1 MDTASQSISLMPKY
15 PFIVLMCLSLTAYS
29 AQPKQHL
36 LLKSG
41 TYTFKHKFS
50 EQPDAGS
57 SPLVVK
63 IKGNQIA
70 VYNREGSGVFPKG
83 LIEKGTLMFH
93 QKSQA
98 WIISTS
104 AEDINA
110 EEVGGCSD
118 GPTMVDL
125 LNKTYWSC

>member
-1 MDTASQSISLMPKY
+1 MSKL
-15 PFIVLMCLSLTAYS
+15 PFVILMCSALTAYS
-29 AQPKQHL
+29 AEPKQYL
-36 LLKSG
+36 PLKSG
-41 TYTFKHKFS
+41 TYNFKHKFA
-50 EQPDAGS
+50 EQPDASS

-63 IKGNQIA
+63 IKENHIA
-70 VYNREGSGVFPKG
+70 VYNRGSSAVFPKG
-83 LIEKGTLMFH
+83 LIEKGILMFH
-93 QKSQA
+93 QKSKT

-125 LNKTYWSC
+125 MNKIYWSC

>member
-1 MDTASQSISLMPKY
+1 MPKY
-15 PFIVLMCLSLTAYS
+15 PFIVLLCFALTANS
-29 AQPKQHL
+29 AEPKQHL
-36 LLKSG
+36 PLKSG
-41 TYTFKHKFS
+41 TYTFKHKFA
-50 EQPDAGS
+50 EQSDAGS

-63 IKGNQIA
+63 IKGKHIA
-70 VYNREGSGVFPKG
+70 VYNRESSAVFPKG
-83 LIEKGTLMFH
+83 LIEKGILMFH
-93 QKSQA
+93 QKSQT

-125 LNKTYWSC
+125 MNKIYWSC

>member
-1 MDTASQSISLMPKY
+1 MDTISQSISLMSKL
-15 PFIVLMCLSLTAYS
+15 PFTLLMCFALTAYS
-29 AQPKQHL
+29 AQPKMHL
-36 LLKSG
+36 PLKSG
-41 TYTFKHKFS
+41 TYTFKHKFA

-63 IKGNQIA
+63 IKGNHIA
-70 VYNREGSGVFPKG
+70 VYNRENSMGFPKG
-83 LIEKGTLMFH
+83 LIEKGTLVFH

-125 LNKTYWSC
+125 LNKIYWSC